1 MKIEY
6 IDYGLDEKYL
16 PRKKY
21 ANDAGMD
28 VYLKETV
35 VLNPHQTVNIALG
48 FGLEVPKGFM
58 MQLIERSS
66 IALRGI
72 STHIS
77 PIDSDYTG
85 EIHLIMTN
93 LTDNQIIL
101 EEGDRISQLVMIP
114 ITYFEI
120 IKEKLERR
128 ETNGLGSSGR

>member
-35 VLNPHQTVNIALG
+35 ILNPHQTVNITLG

-120 IKEKLERR
+120 VKEKIERR

>member
-35 VLNPHQTVNIALG
+35 ILNPHQTVNIALG

-93 LTDNQIIL
+93 LPDNQIIL

-120 IKEKLERR
+120 VKEKIERR